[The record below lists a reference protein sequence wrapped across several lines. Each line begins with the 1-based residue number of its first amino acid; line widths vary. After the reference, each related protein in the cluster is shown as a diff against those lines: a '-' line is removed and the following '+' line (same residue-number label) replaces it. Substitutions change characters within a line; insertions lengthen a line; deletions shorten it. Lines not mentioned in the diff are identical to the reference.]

1 MEDHVCGDSAVV
13 HFLLSR
19 STETVPVTLEDCPD
33 LDIRYT
39 VKLVCLIVCLVS
51 KNDEVLS
58 SLSDISINPCLKA

>member
-19 STETVPVTLEDCPD
+19 SPTVPVTLEDCPD

-39 VKLVCLIVCLVS
+39 VKLACLIVKGLFGQ
-51 KNDEVLS
+51 
-58 SLSDISINPCLKA
+58 